1 VSSLSNENV
10 LEGRLEQATRAELDR
25 LCELLAI
32 DKGSGIDIVRKA
44 YLGAADNTIASIT
57 RPLIPSKEPSYS
69 QILRLIHKELRSFS
83 EGLDETWKAVKS
95 LKFWKHQSAIDQIDD
110 WELEERIF
118 KLYAA
123 EYSDAKKKL
132 VEDPSLWS
140 KVTSYLPGVSSA
152 TAGAVTVA
160 TATAATATRLP
171 LAGVTPGLVAGPAGI
186 AMAVVLLGV
195 QASGPAYR
203 KIVPATVELMLIG
216 RRIKYMP
223 KD

>member
-1 VSSLSNENV
+1 MTTQPSECV
-10 LEGRLEQATRAELDR
+10 LDERLRASTQAELDR
-25 LCELLAI
+25 LCELLSIRQGSNVEAI
-32 DKGSGIDIVRKA
+32 RRA
-44 YLGAADNTIASIT
+44 YLDAADNTIANLTRSI
-57 RPLIPSKEPSYS
+57 IPSKEPTYS
-69 QILRLIHKELRSFS
+69 QILRLIYRELRSFS

-95 LKFWKHQSAIDQIDD
+95 LKFWSYQSPIDQLEDSA
-110 WELEERIF
+110 LEERIF

-132 VEDPSLWS
+132 IADPSLWS
-140 KVTSYLPGVSSA
+140 KVTSYLPGISGA
-152 TAGAVTVA
+152 AAGAVT

-171 LAGVTPGLVAGPAGI
+171 FAGVAPGLVAGPAGI

-203 KIVPATVELMLIG
+203 KIVPATVELILIG
-216 RRIKYMP
+216 RRIQYMP